1 MLCFDGFFLFFQ
13 FHNLTE
19 KIGMSWSKLTT
30 KSSFLIY
37 LHILNKTKTFTFR
50 VHQKEKRHSC
60 QYCDKSFFK
69 MSSKKRHELT
79 HVEHDTWK
87 CKVCSK
93 TFKDQS
99 SLKYHTQ
106 KRVCQAK
113 NHAKTDKDGKEAN
126 NAANSTRNA
135 SSKNQIVLQRGERLV
150 ASTILG
156 I

>member
-1 MLCFDGFFLFFQ
+1 M
-13 FHNLTE
+13 
-19 KIGMSWSKLTT
+19 
-30 KSSFLIY
+30 
-37 LHILNKTKTFTFR
+37 LNKTKTFTFR

-113 NHAKTDKDGKEAN
+113 NHAKTDKYGKEAN
-126 NAANSTRNA
+126 NSANSTRNT

-150 ASTILG
+150 ASTILN

>member
-1 MLCFDGFFLFFQ
+1 MLCFDEFSLFSVPQ
-13 FHNLTE
+13 PYRKNRHVME
-19 KIGMSWSKLTT
+19 
-30 KSSFLIY
+30 
-37 LHILNKTKTFTFR
+37 
-50 VHQKEKRHSC
+50 VHQKEKRHFC
-60 QYCDKSFFK
+60 KYCDKSFFK

-87 CKVCSK
+87 CNVCSK

-113 NHAKTDKDGKEAN
+113 NHAKTDKDVKDTN
-126 NAANSTRNA
+126 NAANSTRNV